1 MSDLKDTLEEGAILK
16 EVYFEDEEA
25 QGAFAISVVE
35 NPAIEEDF
43 LFLSEQE
50 EGDMQEVDAEK
61 RLLMGAALVPNK
73 AILRMDEE
81 GKPYYIYF
89 SKETIRKMSEKYLID
104 GNQANTT
111 LGHAVKLNDL
121 TIVESWII
129 EDETHD
135 KSKKYNLE
143 LPVGTWMVSMKVLN
157 DEIWNDFVKTKKVK
171 GFSIEASLSSR
182 VELQENDNDIAM
194 LLNVIKEIG
203 EAEGNKEWSEKAI
216 NNLNLI

>member
-16 EVYFEDEEA
+16 EVYFEDEDS

-35 NPAIEEDF
+35 NPATEEDF
-43 LFLSEQE
+43 LFLSEQGE
-50 EGDMQEVDAEK
+50 EDMQEVDAEK

-73 AILRMDEE
+73 AILRMDSE

-111 LGHAVKLNDL
+111 LGHAVKLSDL

-135 KSKKYNLE
+135 KSKKYNLS

-182 VELQENDNDIAM
+182 VELQEDKDMAM
-194 LLNVIKEIG
+194 LLNVINEIG
-203 EAEGNKEWSEKAI
+203 EIEGNKEWSDKAL